1 MIPLAIPSRWSG
13 EHPIGKSKEMSS
25 ADSPPSTSADGVD
38 DGDKRLAIAARA
50 LPWVARVSWVLVAF
64 IGGGALESAVDGR
77 SDAVRWT
84 TAIGAWIVFAIVA
97 VALLVPAVVSL
108 TVARVGTPLALVA
121 AIGTVIAGSPGID
134 VALLL
139 APAGIATA
147 AVFTAEVG
155 RWMVQATAYGDEDR
169 LPLRSPVPAGAAAI
183 VSWIVWAAAGTVGP
197 LTLAAKNWPIGIA
210 VTLVAIV
217 LTAFVGPRWNSM
229 ARRWLV
235 LVPAGLVVHDP
246 LVLADTLM
254 VRTDQVLGIGLA
266 RADTQAADLTG
277 PASGYAVQVDTTES
291 VSTVFAFTPKEPNGT
306 AIHMTG
312 FLVAPSRPGE
322 ALRLARARKL
332 PIR

>member
-1 MIPLAIPSRWSG
+1 
-13 EHPIGKSKEMSS
+13 MSS
-25 ADSPPSTSADGVD
+25 ADSPSPTSVDGTPD
-38 DGDKRLAIAARA
+38 PKTGPTIAARA
-50 LPWVARVSWVLVAF
+50 LPWLARVAWILVAV
-64 IGGGALESAVDGR
+64 IGGSAIESAVDGR

-84 TAIGAWIVFAIVA
+84 TAIGAWFVFAIVA
-97 VALLVPAVVSL
+97 IALLIPAVVSL
-108 TVARVGTPLALVA
+108 TVIRVGTPLAVVA
-121 AIGTVIAGSPGID
+121 AIASAIAGSSGLD

-139 APAGIATA
+139 IPAGITSA

-169 LPLRSPVPAGAAAI
+169 LPLRSPVPAGTAA
-183 VSWIVWAAAGTVGP
+183 VLTWIVWAAAVTTGP
-197 LTLAAKNWPIGIA
+197 LALAAENWPLGIP
-210 VTLVAIV
+210 VTLVALV
-217 LTAFVGPRWNSM
+217 LTVFVGPRWYSM
-229 ARRWLV
+229 TRRWLV

-254 VRTDQVLGIGLA
+254 VRTDQILGIGLA

-277 PASGYAVQVDTTES
+277 PASGYAVQVDTTEP
-291 VSTVFAFTPKEPNGT
+291 VSTVFAFTPKEPNGK

-322 ALRLARARKL
+322 ALRLASARNL